1 MSSTTLNQDEINEGI
16 IEIFNECLL
25 EKFIDEID
33 DMFWFSN
40 HLELREW
47 IDDVPIQE
55 IFNSGY
61 DNILEEHNKSYTL
74 DFKTSINLLKYIKE
88 ELVNNYG
95 SEDVFCNMFDEDE
108 NSETKIINMYAY
120 FYIKEEWTFNNPWD
134 YLLVDKMRNIAKY
147 NFHKKKYNKL
157 INLYEKLDKKTKQ
170 KKTIIKILNE
180 KFNTDILQN
189 IICAY

>member
-1 MSSTTLNQDEINEGI
+1 MSYTTSNQDDIDNNIN
-16 IEIFNECLL
+16 EIFNECLL

-120 FYIKEEWTFNNPWD
+120 FYIKEEWCFIQGGFIF
-134 YLLVDKMRNIAKY
+134 LDKMRNIAKY

-157 INLYEKLDKKTKQ
+157 INLYEKLDKKNKQ
-170 KKTIIKILNE
+170 KKTIIKILND
-180 KFNTDILQN
+180 KFHTDIKQN

>member
-40 HLELREW
+40 HQQLREW

-120 FYIKEEWTFNNPWD
+120 FYIKEEWCFIQGGFIF
-134 YLLVDKMRNIAKY
+134 LDKMRNIAKY

-157 INLYEKLDKKTKQ
+157 INLYEKLDKKNKQ
-170 KKTIIKILNE
+170 KKTIIKILND
-180 KFNTDILQN
+180 KFHTDIIQN

>member
-120 FYIKEEWTFNNPWD
+120 FYIKEEWCFIQGGFIF
-134 YLLVDKMRNIAKY
+134 LDKMRNIAKY

-157 INLYEKLDKKTKQ
+157 INLYEKLDKKNKQ
-170 KKTIIKILNE
+170 KKTIIKILND
-180 KFNTDILQN
+180 KFHTDIIQN

>member
-108 NSETKIINMYAY
+108 NTETKIINMYAY
-120 FYIKEEWTFNNPWD
+120 FYIRNEWSFNDPWD

-147 NFHKKKYNKL
+147 NFHKKKHNKL
-157 INLYEKLDKKTKQ
+157 INLYEKLDKKNKQ
-170 KKTIIKILNE
+170 KKTIIKILND
-180 KFNTDILQN
+180 KFDTDILQT
-189 IICAY
+189 ILQSC

>member
-120 FYIKEEWTFNNPWD
+120 FYIKEEWCFIQGGFIF
-134 YLLVDKMRNIAKY
+134 LDKMRNIAKY

-157 INLYEKLDKKTKQ
+157 INLYEKLNKKNKQ
-170 KKTIIKILNE
+170 KKTIIKILND
-180 KFNTDILQN
+180 KFHTDIIQN

>member
-108 NSETKIINMYAY
+108 NTETKIINMYAY
-120 FYIKEEWTFNNPWD
+120 FYIRNEWSFNDPWD

-147 NFHKKKYNKL
+147 NFHKK
-157 INLYEKLDKKTKQ
+157 
-170 KKTIIKILNE
+170 
-180 KFNTDILQN
+180 N
-189 IICAY
+189 IIS